1 MRRSLRRQIRG
12 ALQFAAVLVIG
23 IVALINNW
31 VVNNSEA
38 YVYNNWSL
46 LPDNDVGLVL
56 GTSQLTRNGKP
67 NPQFYGRIEAAVQL
81 YQLGKIKHIIV
92 SGANP
97 DSTYNEP
104 RQMWRELTKAGVP
117 SNVITMDFA
126 GFRTFDSVA
135 RAQAVFNLDRLTI
148 ITQQYHAYR
157 AVFTAKK
164 LHIRVAGYA
173 APSEEIGRFS
183 RTYWR
188 EVFARVKC
196 VADIYLLSTEPKF
209 LGRPEQITL
218 PADEP
223 MTPPPPSPSQDGS

>member
-1 MRRSLRRQIRG
+1 MKLRRSLKRRLRRSLWV
-12 ALQFAAVLVIG
+12 AAFAALAL
-23 IVALINNW
+23 VALINNW
-31 VVNNSEA
+31 VINNSEA

-56 GTSQLTRNGKP
+56 GCSPFARNGKP

-104 RQMWRELTKAGVP
+104 RQMWRELTKAGIP

-135 RAQAVFNLDRLTI
+135 RAQAVFNLERVTI

-157 AVFTAKK
+157 AVFIAKK
-164 LHIRVAGYA
+164 LHMRVIGYA
-173 APSEEIGRFS
+173 APSDEIGFFT
-183 RTYWR
+183 RTYFR
-188 EVFARVKC
+188 EIFARVKS
-196 VADIYLLSTEPKF
+196 VLDIYLLSTAPKF
-209 LGRPEQITL
+209 LGQQQQIETGAPPEGQ
-218 PADEP
+218 
-223 MTPPPPSPSQDGS
+223 